1 MARTTSPLFYGH
13 PALLPRLSTLRN
25 APNAALGVGTLA
37 PARTSRRSSIL
48 GTREEN
54 PFSGVFSTL
63 PSSRDAPM
71 VKEVAIPLVD
81 APEEP
86 RLQEAPPVFYEQGSE
101 QLAGLGG
108 LCRHSSSPA
117 AQARVRGEAS
127 LLLARCHSE
136 FVEGCAVGGE
146 GMKGD
151 VQGEDLPFQG
161 SLLGLRQWQAPDAS
175 ILLP

>member
-1 MARTTSPLFYGH
+1 
-13 PALLPRLSTLRN
+13 
-25 APNAALGVGTLA
+25 
-37 PARTSRRSSIL
+37 
-48 GTREEN
+48 
-54 PFSGVFSTL
+54 
-63 PSSRDAPM
+63 M

-81 APEEP
+81 APEER
-86 RLQEAPPVFYEQGSE
+86 RLQEAPPVFYEQGSDRP
-101 QLAGLGG
+101 AGLGG
-108 LCRHSSSPA
+108 LCRHSSSSA
-117 AQARVRGEAS
+117 ARARARVRGEAS

>member
-13 PALLPRLSTLRN
+13 PALLPRLPTLRD

-48 GTREEN
+48 GTRKEN

-81 APEEP
+81 APEER
-86 RLQEAPPVFYEQGSE
+86 RLQEAPPVFYEQGSDRP
-101 QLAGLGG
+101 AGLGG
-108 LCRHSSSPA
+108 LCRHSSSSA
-117 AQARVRGEAS
+117 ARARVCGEAS

-175 ILLP
+175 ILPP